1 MTTSTIL
8 QNVSSEQLTELITN
22 VFKTQLQDFKKEL
35 SNQNE
40 NEDLLTREQVLELL
54 KINAS
59 TLWHWQNKGRITVY
73 KFANKCYYK
82 RSELMS
88 TITPLIKNKG

>member
-1 MTTSTIL
+1 MTTSTLL
-8 QNVSSEQLTELITN
+8 QNVSTEQLTELITN

-82 RSELMS
+82 RSELMT
-88 TITPLIKNKG
+88 TITSLKK

>member
-82 RSELMS
+82 RSELMA
-88 TITPLIKNKG
+88 TITRLNK

>member
-1 MTTSTIL
+1 MKNSILL
-8 QNVSSEQLTELITN
+8 QNVSTDQLTELLTN
-22 VFKTQLQDFKKEL
+22 VFKPLLEDFKKEL
-35 SNQNE
+35 TTQSE
-40 NEDLLTREQVLELL
+40 NDDLMTREQVLELL

-82 RSELMS
+82 RSELMA
-88 TITPLIKNKG
+88 TITPLNK

>member
-1 MTTSTIL
+1 MNTNSILL
-8 QNVSSEQLTELITN
+8 QNLSTEQLTDLIGN
-22 VFKTQLQDFKKEL
+22 VFDTKLKAFQE
-35 SNQNE
+35 NQNTKTE
-40 NEDLLTREQVLELL
+40 NDDLMTREQVLELL

-82 RSELMS
+82 RSELMND
-88 TITPLIKNKG
+88 LILLKK

>member
-1 MTTSTIL
+1 MENSILL
-8 QNVSSEQLTELITN
+8 QNLSTEQLTDLIGN
-22 VFKTQLQDFKKEL
+22 VFDTKFKDFQNSQTTKT
-35 SNQNE
+35 E
-40 NEDLLTREQVLELL
+40 NDDLMTREQVLELL

-82 RSELMS
+82 RSE
-88 TITPLIKNKG
+88 